1 MELSLSVSDDVDGA
15 APPSEGGVMTST
27 TSSTTTFDAAG
38 PDPALIEAF
47 GQQLLG
53 AYVGAATTAMVAIGH
68 KTGLFEAAAAGPG
81 TSAELADRA
90 GLSERHVREWLG
102 SMVTSGVFTYDPSEG
117 TYRLPAEHA
126 LLLTGDT
133 SMNQAVLAPMSV
145 HLSSHVSGVT
155 ERFRTGGGVSYDE
168 YRPEFTTAM
177 DEIGRRQYD
186 ASLIGSYL
194 PQADG
199 LIDKLEQG
207 IAVADLGCGT
217 GHCVNLMAKQFP
229 ASTFVGYDIAGDAIE
244 LAQAE
249 ATAWGLA
256 NARFECKDVAGLEDE
271 ERFGLVTA
279 FDAIHD
285 QVDPDGMLAGA
296 YAALEPGGTFFAVDI
311 NASSNLEDNV
321 GNPLAPFIYAA
332 SVLHCMEVSL
342 AEDGAGLG
350 TAWGREL
357 ACEMLGETGFEGI
370 EVHGM
375 DDDPL
380 NVIYTCRRPVSR

>member
-1 MELSLSVSDDVDGA
+1 
-15 APPSEGGVMTST
+15 MTST
-27 TSSTTTFDAAG
+27 STSTTTPDAGG
-38 PDPALIEAF
+38 PGPALIEAF
-47 GQQLLG
+47 GQQLLD

-68 KTGLFEAAAAGPG
+68 KTGLFEAAVAGPA

-102 SMVTSGVFTYDPSEG
+102 SMVTAGVFTYDPAHGS
-117 TYRLPAEHA
+117 YRLPPEHA
-126 LLLTGDT
+126 FLLTGDT
-133 SMNQAVLAPMSV
+133 AMNQAVLAPMSV
-145 HLSSHVSGVT
+145 HLSTHVNGVA
-155 ERFRTGGGVSYDE
+155 ERFRNGGGVSYDE
-168 YRPEFTTAM
+168 YRPEFTEAM

-199 LIDKLEQG
+199 LIDQLDQG

-217 GHCVNLMAKQFP
+217 GHCINLMARQYP
-229 ASTFVGYDIAGDAIE
+229 ASTFVGYDIADDALE
-244 LAQAE
+244 LARAE
-249 ATAWGLA
+249 AEEWGLT
-256 NARFECKDVAGLEDE
+256 NVRFECKDVAGLDDVEH
-271 ERFGLVTA
+271 FGLVTA

-285 QVDPDGMLAGA
+285 QVDPAGMLAGA
-296 YAALEPGGTFFAVDI
+296 YAALELGGTFFAVDI

-321 GNPLAPFIYAA
+321 GNPLAPFIYAV

-342 AEDGAGLG
+342 AGDGAGLG

-357 ACEMLGETGFEGI
+357 ACQMLGEAGFEGI
-370 EVHGM
+370 EVHDM

-380 NVIYTCRRPVSR
+380 NVIYTCRRPVSP

>member
-1 MELSLSVSDDVDGA
+1 MTDTI
-15 APPSEGGVMTST
+15 TST
-27 TSSTTTFDAAG
+27 TDSDTSA
-38 PDPALIEAF
+38 PDPAGIEAF
-47 GQQLLG
+47 GEQLLG
-53 AYVGAATTAMVAIGH
+53 AYVGAATTAMVALGH
-68 KTGLFEAAAAGPG
+68 KTGLFEAATTGPA

-102 SMVTSGVFTYDPSEG
+102 SMVTAGVFRYDPAEG
-117 TYRLPAEHA
+117 TYALPPEHA
-126 LLLTGDT
+126 FLLTGDT
-133 SMNQAVLAPMSV
+133 AMNQAVLAPMSV
-145 HLSSHVSGVT
+145 HLSTHVNGVA
-155 ERFRTGGGVSYDE
+155 ERFRNGGGVPYDE
-168 YRPEFTTAM
+168 YRPEFTGAM

-194 PQADG
+194 PQAEG
-199 LIDKLEQG
+199 LIDRLEEG

-217 GHCVNLMAKQFP
+217 GHCVNLMARQFP
-229 ASTFVGYDIAGDAIE
+229 ESTFVGYDIADDALELARAEAKEWGLTNVRYEHQDVARLGDA
-244 LAQAE
+244 
-249 ATAWGLA
+249 
-256 NARFECKDVAGLEDE
+256 

-311 NASSNLEDNV
+311 KASSNLEDNV
-321 GNPLAPFIYAA
+321 GNPLAPMIYAI

-342 AEDGAGLG
+342 AGDGAGLG

-357 ACEMLGETGFEGI
+357 ACQMLDDAGFEGI
-370 EVHGM
+370 EVHEM

-380 NVIYTCRRPVSR
+380 NLIYTCRRPVSA

>member
-1 MELSLSVSDDVDGA
+1 MTDTI
-15 APPSEGGVMTST
+15 TST
-27 TSSTTTFDAAG
+27 TTPDTTA

-47 GQQLLG
+47 GEQLLG

-68 KTGLFEAAAAGPG
+68 KTGLFEAATAGPA
-81 TSAELADRA
+81 TSSELADRA

-102 SMVTSGVFTYDPSEG
+102 SMVTAGVFTYDPTDAS
-117 TYRLPAEHA
+117 YRLPPEHA
-126 LLLTGDT
+126 FLLTGDT
-133 SMNQAVLAPMSV
+133 TMNQAVLAPMSV
-145 HLSSHVSGVT
+145 HLSTHVNDVA
-155 ERFRTGGGVSYDE
+155 ERFRSGGGVPYDE
-168 YRPEFTTAM
+168 YRPEFTEAM

-194 PQADG
+194 PRADG
-199 LIDKLEQG
+199 LTDRLEQG

-217 GHCVNLMAKQFP
+217 GHCINLMARQFP
-229 ASTFVGYDIAGDAIE
+229 ASTFVGYDIADDALD
-244 LAQAE
+244 LARAE
-249 ATAWGLA
+249 AKGWGLT
-256 NARFECKDVAGLEDE
+256 NVRFDLKDVAGLNDTEQ
-271 ERFGLVTA
+271 FGLVTA

-311 NASSNLEDNV
+311 KASSNLEDNV
-321 GNPLAPFIYAA
+321 GNPLAPYIYAV

-342 AEDGAGLG
+342 AGEGAGLG

-357 ACEMLGETGFEGI
+357 ACQMLGEAGFEGI
-370 EVHGM
+370 EVHDM

-380 NVIYTCRRPVSR
+380 NVIYTCRRPVSP

>member
-1 MELSLSVSDDVDGA
+1 
-15 APPSEGGVMTST
+15 MTST
-27 TSSTTTFDAAG
+27 TTTTTV
-38 PDPALIEAF
+38 PDPARIEAF
-47 GQQLLG
+47 GAQLLG

-68 KTGLFEAAAAGPG
+68 QTGLFEAAATGPA
-81 TSAELADRA
+81 TSTELSERA

-102 SMVTSGVFTYDPSEG
+102 SMVTAGVFTYDPADG
-117 TYRLPAEHA
+117 TYGLPPEHA
-126 LLLTGDT
+126 FLLTGDT
-133 SMNQAVLAPMSV
+133 AMNQAVLAPMSV
-145 HLSSHVSGVT
+145 HLSGHVNDVA
-155 ERFRTGGGVSYDE
+155 ERFRTGGGVSYDA
-168 YRPEFTTAM
+168 YRPEFTEAM

-194 PQADG
+194 PRADG
-199 LIDKLEQG
+199 LLDRLEDGID
-207 IAVADLGCGT
+207 VADLGCGT
-217 GHCVNLMAKQFP
+217 GHCINLMARQFP
-229 ASTFVGYDIAGDAIE
+229 ASTFVGYDIADDALE
-244 LAQAE
+244 LGRAE
-249 ATAWGLA
+249 AAGWGLT
-256 NARFECKDVAGLEDE
+256 NVRFARQDVAGLSDVEQ
-271 ERFGLVTA
+271 FGLVTA

-342 AEDGAGLG
+342 AGDGAGLG

-357 ACEMLGETGFEGI
+357 ACHMLGEAGFEGI
-370 EVHGM
+370 AVHDM

-380 NVIYTCRRPVSR
+380 NVIYTCRRPVSP